1 MGANVGDPETIVPEL
16 ILWSFFVASS
26 VFQLS
31 LAPTTFLNY
40 CFVTSVEEFVKKGE
54 VKKTV
59 RDAER
64 AAEEMEENR
73 KMNGDVMQEAALV
86 NIGLTDRR

>member
-64 AAEEMEENR
+64 AAEEMEE
-73 KMNGDVMQEAALV
+73 MNGDVMQEAALV
-86 NIGLTDRR
+86 NMGLTDRR